1 MKFKVPHTYV
11 LLFMVIIV
19 CAIASYIVPAGVYD
33 RVKDPDTGRTIV
45 DPGSF
50 HRVDQ
55 TPVGIF
61 DIFLSIPK
69 GMKAASEIIFFIFIV
84 GGAFGII
91 QATGFVEASIGRAV
105 LSLEGKEKLL
115 IPLTMAIFSIGGATF
130 GMAEETLVF
139 VPIGIALARALGFDT
154 ITGTAMVAL
163 GAASGFTGG
172 WMNPFTVGV
181 AQGIADLPLFS
192 GFGFR
197 FIAYLVI
204 LGTAIVYVTR
214 YAMMVKKDPTKSPVY
229 DLEQTSTHKIDLS
242 AIPQYTA
249 RHTGVLIV
257 MILGFAT
264 LIYGVFKLGW
274 YITELSGIFIA
285 MAVVAGLVGGLGV
298 NDIGNQF
305 VKGAGSLVFGALVV
319 GVARGILIVLTEG
332 QIIDTIIHAMASAIQ
347 NLPTV
352 LSAVGMYV
360 VQVIINTFIPSG
372 SGQAATTMPIM
383 IPVAD
388 LVGITRQTAVLA
400 FGYGDGFTN
409 SIIPTSAVLM
419 AYLAIGGIPYDRW
432 VRWIA
437 PLMGLWLLIGGIF
450 VTIATLIN
458 YGPF

>member
-1 MKFKVPHTYV
+1 VKFKVPHTYV

-61 DIFLSIPK
+61 DIFLAIPK

-91 QATGFVEASIGRAV
+91 QATGFVEAAIGRAV

-181 AQGIADLPLFS
+181 AQGIAHLPLFS

-229 DLEQTSTHKIDLS
+229 DLDQTSTHKMDLS
-242 AIPQYTA
+242 AIPQYTT
-249 RHTGVLIV
+249 RHTGVLLV

-264 LIYGVFKLGW
+264 LIYGVFKLDW

-298 NDIGNQF
+298 NDIGSQF

-400 FGYGDGFTN
+400 YGYGDGFTN

-437 PLMGLWLLIGGIF
+437 PLMGLWLLIGAIF